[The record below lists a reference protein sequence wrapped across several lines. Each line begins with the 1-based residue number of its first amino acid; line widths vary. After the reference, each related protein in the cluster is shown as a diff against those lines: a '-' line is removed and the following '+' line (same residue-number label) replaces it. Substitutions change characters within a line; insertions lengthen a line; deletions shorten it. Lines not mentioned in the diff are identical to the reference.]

1 MSRISWG
8 GSGLG
13 GLNGQKFD
21 VVILS
26 CVLEHILDL
35 REAIKEC
42 SEILNENGLLMI
54 VVPNIESYHSHSDLY
69 QEFSIEHINYFDCQ
83 SLSVLMQGMG
93 YQFVDSQVHER
104 NLMGLCWNICTLWR
118 KGSTQDK
125 QTNYHSADYELA
137 QYLED
142 CERLTNSVN
151 EKAVF
156 LPSDNLYLWGCGTI
170 TAMLFQL
177 RVLGEG
183 QICGIFDS
191 NQNYWGLE
199 AYGTEIMPPDKL
211 RTLPEYPVVIAS
223 QYAGDAIEET
233 IRKLG
238 AQNKVIRLF

>member
-1 MSRISWG
+1 MG
-8 GSGLG
+8 GSGLSS
-13 GLNGQKFD
+13 LNGQKFD

-42 SEILNENGLLMI
+42 SEILNDNGLLMI

-69 QEFSIEHINYFDCQ
+69 QEFSIEHINYFDRQ
-83 SLSVLMQGMG
+83 SLSVLMQSMG

-118 KGSTQDK
+118 KGTPDK
-125 QTNYHSADYELA
+125 QEGFHSADQELTN
-137 QYLED
+137 YLED
-142 CERLTNSVN
+142 CKSLANSVKA
-151 EKAVF
+151 KAVS
-156 LPSDNLYLWGCGTI
+156 LPSDNLYLWGCGTV

-177 RVLGEG
+177 GVLREG

-191 NQNYWGLE
+191 NQNYWGHE
-199 AYGTEIMPPDKL
+199 AFGTEIMPPDRL

-223 QYAGDAIEET
+223 QYAGDAIEGT

-238 AQNKVIRLF
+238 VQNEVIRLF